1 VNLFDLYARIV
12 LDTGE
17 YEKGLSDASGKTSG
31 FADKLKNGLATAAKV
46 GGAAITAASAGIAAL
61 TKASIEGY
69 SEYEQ
74 LVGGVETLFKSSS
87 DIVMGYAEN
96 AYKTAG
102 LSANEYMNT
111 VTSFS
116 ASLLQGLGG
125 DTEAAAKLADRA
137 ITDMSDNANKMGTDI
152 SMIQNAYQGFAKQN
166 YTMLDNLKLGYGGT
180 QAEMARLINDSGVLG
195 DAMTVTAETVNQV
208 SFDKIIEAIG
218 IVQDRMGITGTTALE
233 ASTTIQGSISSM
245 KAAWENFITGMADP
259 NQDFDALL
267 GNLVDSV
274 GTVGENLI
282 PRIQMLLPRLTEG
295 ITQLA
300 QSILPHIPETLQS
313 LLPAVVEGA
322 TGLING
328 AVEILPDL
336 ITTALEAIP
345 QLAEA
350 AVSIIENLGSALID
364 AAPQLLSAGAD
375 LLDQLV
381 TGIETGLPDM
391 IARLPQ
397 IIDGFLNYITENLPK
412 VLDKGVELLD
422 RLATGIIEAIPDLL
436 ERLPEIITSITEFF
450 TENFPK
456 IVTKGGELL
465 GKLIAGILGAIPEI
479 AKNLPDVIAA
489 IVEALEA
496 GWTELKNVGKYLL
509 EGLWEGISSKVTWLK
524 EKVGGVVNTI
534 KGWFTGKKGFDEHS
548 PSKWSNQVFRYVM
561 EGGGEGLEAGLPGL
575 MRSVDSVTDRVK
587 NGMDFGTAKMDLS
600 ATGVGR
606 TASALR
612 SAATGSEGPITIIVQ
627 SILDGNIIGESVSTY
642 QRNKERAYGLA

>member
-1 VNLFDLYARIV
+1 MNLFDLYAKIV

-17 YEKGLSDASGKTSG
+17 YEKGLNDASGKTSG

-46 GGAAITAASAGIAAL
+46 GGTAITAASAGIAAL
-61 TKASIEGY
+61 TKASIEGF

-74 LVGGVETLFKSSS
+74 LVGGVETLFNESAGLVQK
-87 DIVMGYAEN
+87 YAEN

-102 LSANEYMNT
+102 LSANEYMET

-116 ASLLQGLGG
+116 ASLLQSLDG
-125 DTEAAAKLADRA
+125 DTYEAAESANKA
-137 ITDMSDNANKMGTDI
+137 ITDMSDNANKMGTAME
-152 SMIQNAYQGFAKQN
+152 SIQNAYQGFAKQN

-180 QAEMARLINDSGVLG
+180 KEEMQRLLEDAEKISGIKYDISSYADIV
-195 DAMTVTAETVNQV
+195 DAIHV
-208 SFDKIIEAIG
+208 
-218 IVQDRMGITGTTALE
+218 VQTEMGITGTTAKE

-245 KAAWENFITGMADP
+245 KAAWQNFITGMADP

-274 GTVGENLI
+274 VTVGENLI
-282 PRIQMLLPRLTEG
+282 PRIQMLLPRLAEG

-300 QSILPHIPETLQS
+300 KSLLPYIPETLQS
-313 LLPAVVEGA
+313 LLPAVLDGA

-328 AVEILPDL
+328 AVELLPGL

-350 AVSIIENLGSALID
+350 AVSIIKNLMSAIIE

-381 TGIETGLPDM
+381 SGIETGLPDM
-391 IARLPQ
+391 ISRLPQ
-397 IIDGFLNYITENLPK
+397 VIDGILNYITENLPK
-412 VLDKGVELLD
+412 VLDKGVDLLD
-422 RLATGIIEAIPDLL
+422 QLATGIIEAIPDLV

-465 GKLIAGILGAIPEI
+465 GKLIGGILNAIPEI
-479 AKNLPDVIAA
+479 AKNLPNVISA
-489 IVEALEA
+489 IIEALEA

-509 EGLWEGISSKVTWLK
+509 EGLWEGISSKITWLK
-524 EKVGGVVNTI
+524 EKVTGVIDGVVGGVKKFLGIKSPSRVFAGIGENMALGLG
-534 KGWFTGKKGFDEHS
+534 KGWEDE
-548 PSKWSNQVFRYVM
+548 Y
-561 EGGGEGLEAGLPGL
+561 
-575 MRSVDSVTDRVK
+575 DSVKRSIED
-587 NGMDFGTAKMDLS
+587 GMDFGTAKMDLS

-612 SAATGSEGPITIIVQ
+612 GAQASSEGPITIIVQ